1 MTKREKS
8 IVKRL
13 MEEKKVLVQS
23 DYYSRKGHWFI
34 ASYTKEADDR
44 DVHEFIPEEDKVN
57 KRTVES
63 LLKQGVLKEVY
74 SIGKTILHL
83 ELA

>member
-1 MTKREKS
+1 MTNIQKS

-13 MEEKKVLVQS
+13 MEEKKVIVQS

-34 ASYTKEADDR
+34 ASYTKEADDK
-44 DVHEFIPEEDKVN
+44 DVHEFIPEEDEVN

>member
-44 DVHEFIPEEDKVN
+44 DVHEFMPHQDKVN

-74 SIGKTILHL
+74 SIGKTVLHL

>member
-1 MTKREKS
+1 MTNIQKA

-13 MEEKKVLVQS
+13 MEEKKVLVQNRC
-23 DYYSRKGHWFI
+23 YSKKGHWFI
-34 ASYTKEADDR
+34 ASYTKEADNR
-44 DVHEFIPEEDKVN
+44 GVHEFIPEEDEVN

>member
-1 MTKREKS
+1 MTNMQKS

-13 MEEKKVLVQS
+13 MEEKKVIVQS

-34 ASYTKEADDR
+34 ASYTKEADGR
-44 DVHEFIPEEDKVN
+44 DVHVFMPHQDKVN

-63 LLKQGVLKEVY
+63 LLKQGVLREVY

>member
-1 MTKREKS
+1 MTNIQKS

-13 MEEKKVLVQS
+13 IEEKKVLVQS

-44 DVHEFIPEEDKVN
+44 DVHEFTPEEDEVN

-63 LLKQGVLKEVY
+63 LLKQGVLREVY

>member
-44 DVHEFIPEEDKVN
+44 DVHEFMPHQDKVN

>member
-1 MTKREKS
+1 MTNIQKS

-13 MEEKKVLVQS
+13 IEEKKVLVQS

-44 DVHEFIPEEDKVN
+44 DIHVFIPHEDKVN

>member
-1 MTKREKS
+1 MTNIQKS

-13 MEEKKVLVQS
+13 MEEKKVIVQS

-34 ASYTKEADDR
+34 ASYTKEADGR
-44 DVHEFIPEEDKVN
+44 DVHVFMPYQDEVN

>member
-1 MTKREKS
+1 MTNIQKS

-13 MEEKKVLVQS
+13 MEEKKVIVQS

-34 ASYTKEADDR
+34 ASYTKEADGR
-44 DVHEFIPEEDKVN
+44 DVHVFMPHQDKVN

-63 LLKQGVLKEVY
+63 LLKQGVLREVY

>member
-1 MTKREKS
+1 MTDMQKS

-13 MEEKKVLVQS
+13 MEEKKVIVQS

-44 DVHEFIPEEDKVN
+44 DVHVFMPHQDKVN

-63 LLKQGVLKEVY
+63 LLKQGVLREVY

>member
-1 MTKREKS
+1 MTNIQKS

-13 MEEKKVLVQS
+13 MEEKKVIVQS
-23 DYYSRKGHWFI
+23 SYYSRKGRWYI
-34 ASYTKEADDR
+34 ASYTKEADDK
-44 DVHEFIPEEDKVN
+44 DVHEFRPEEDEIN

>member
-1 MTKREKS
+1 MTDMQKS

-13 MEEKKVLVQS
+13 MEEKKVIVQS
-23 DYYSRKGHWFI
+23 DYYSRRGHWFI

-44 DVHEFIPEEDKVN
+44 DIHEFMPEKDKVN

>member
-1 MTKREKS
+1 MTNTQKS

-13 MEEKKVLVQS
+13 MEEKKVIVQS

-34 ASYTKEADDR
+34 ASYTKEADDINI
-44 DVHEFIPEEDKVN
+44 HEFMPEKDEVN

>member
-1 MTKREKS
+1 MTNTQKS

-13 MEEKKVLVQS
+13 IEEKKVIVQS

-44 DVHEFIPEEDKVN
+44 YVHVFMPHQDKVN

-63 LLKQGVLKEVY
+63 LLKQGVLREVY

>member
-1 MTKREKS
+1 MTNTQKS

-13 MEEKKVLVQS
+13 IEEKKVLVQS

-44 DVHEFIPEEDKVN
+44 DVHVFMPHQDKVN
-57 KRTVES
+57 KRTVDS
-63 LLKQGVLKEVY
+63 LLKQGVLREVY

>member
-1 MTKREKS
+1 MTNIQKS

-13 MEEKKVLVQS
+13 IEEKKVLVQS

-44 DVHEFIPEEDKVN
+44 DIHEFMPHQDKVN

>member
-1 MTKREKS
+1 MTNTQKS

-13 MEEKKVLVQS
+13 MEEKKVIVQS

-34 ASYTKEADDR
+34 ASYTKEADGR
-44 DVHEFIPEEDKVN
+44 DAHVFMPHQDKVN

-63 LLKQGVLKEVY
+63 LLKQGVLREVY

>member
-1 MTKREKS
+1 MTNTQKA

-13 MEEKKVLVQS
+13 IEEKKVIVQS

-34 ASYTKEADDR
+34 ASYTKESNDKDIHQFVPA
-44 DVHEFIPEEDKVN
+44 EDKVN